1 EPRAMDYLCILNA
14 FEQNYYNRVKEIE
27 RLAAAAAAASSSSTA
42 SSASPA
48 SSTASTSSASC
59 LNGPSTASTA
69 SSTAS
74 SPSTSVREVA
84 HAAAALAASQR
95 LAAYQGQGQGQ
106 GQGMMYQ
113 HHRQQMEQLEQL
125 QQNHPLRSG
134 SGTHQVQP
142 ATDPNSSNMANSLLW
157 QPWRDLQQAAAMHHQ
172 LYRQQQ
178 QFQKEMR
185 VTAKE
190 LPTTKWRRERR
201 QRTAEYQVHDAVSS
215 DRERDREERDMDSPI
230 DMSVSSGTLKHQLRA
245 SPPPPY
251 REPLPGTNYA
261 ANSRP
266 SVITQAP
273 PKRELP
279 ELAHSS
285 GKIHLSNRCRLV
297 PYIFYFADVAM
308 SDIDEHFRRS
318 LGENYAALFS
328 KKSPTP
334 TPTPTPSPG
343 VTPKQQASP
352 LAHGPPSVSCPAAPV
367 ASHLYQQHRSPLA
380 LPVLHSPILRSRP
393 ESPQLELPPPQDEPL
408 PLSLALHRN
417 QAPPSPPPSATEAV
431 PTLPTADNEATEPAT
446 PHHTPPRY
454 NTPSPAYAA
463 NSAPG
468 GSVGTPNLTTTPTS
482 TPTSTPTATPNPIQ
496 PTIQLPTTPSMPAI
510 IRVKAEPGLAA
521 AAASSTQTPPA
532 SPTLSTNISIFTKT
546 EASVDDHFAKALGDT
561 WKKLQG
567 GHKE

>member
-1 EPRAMDYLCILNA
+1 QPRAMDYLCILNA

-59 LNGPSTASTA
+59 PNGPSTASTA

-74 SPSTSVREVA
+74 SPSTSAREVA
-84 HAAAALAASQR
+84 HTAAALAASQR
-95 LAAYQGQGQGQ
+95 LAAYQGQGQDQ
-106 GQGMMYQ
+106 GKGMMYH
-113 HHRQQMEQLEQL
+113 HHRQHMEQL
-125 QQNHPLRSG
+125 QQNHPLRPG
-134 SGTHQVQP
+134 SGTHQSQQ
-142 ATDPNSSNMANSLLW
+142 ASDPNSSNMANSLLW

-215 DRERDREERDMDSPI
+215 DRDREREERDMDSPI
-230 DMSVSSGTLKHQLRA
+230 DMSVSSGTLKHQMRA

-273 PKRELP
+273 PKREPP
-279 ELAHSS
+279 EQAHSS
-285 GKIHLSNRCRLV
+285 GKITPSKQDRLV
-297 PYIFYFADVAM
+297 PYIFYLADVAM

-343 VTPKQQASP
+343 VTSKQQVSP
-352 LAHGPPSVSCPAAPV
+352 LAHGPPSGSCAAATV
-367 ASHLYQQHRSPLA
+367 ASNPYQQHRSPMA
-380 LPVLHSPILRSRP
+380 LPVLHSPILRSSP

-408 PLSLALHRN
+408 PLLLALHRN
-417 QAPPSPPPSATEAV
+417 QAPPSPPPSATEAGPALV
-431 PTLPTADNEATEPAT
+431 PADNEGMETAT

-454 NTPSPAYAA
+454 NTPSPAYVA
-463 NSAPG
+463 NSVPG
-468 GSVGTPNLTTTPTS
+468 GTIGTPNLTTTPTP
-482 TPTSTPTATPNPIQ
+482 TPTPTPTATPNPIQ
-496 PTIQLPTTPSMPAI
+496 TTTQLPTTPSMPAI

-521 AAASSTQTPPA
+521 ASASSPQTPPA
-532 SPTLSTNISIFTKT
+532 SPTSSTNISIFTKT